1 MDGLSIEVL
10 REIFLYLKDEYSSD
24 DLFSALMVNRRWCT
38 TVVPILWEAPFNKQ
52 NYNKQHSKCI
62 RTYLSNA
69 GEKLTSVLTTHDVDL
84 SSCSKGTI
92 FDYASYLRHLP
103 LLELL
108 QNIKYYF
115 LPPAMLA
122 DPCKQPEDDSYFKNM
137 LVFAVLCILFTK
149 HSTYIRTLRIV
160 NDPDLHPLNV
170 VVARLLNLSGA
181 TFSLNGLQY
190 FQCHSLMKDDVSPL
204 YSEMAQV
211 CKSIIRMDI
220 NSVIRSEEKA
230 LSSLIR
236 AQKNLK
242 YLTLRS
248 EEINFI
254 PALESIESQSSS
266 LIRLRL
272 ECLFLDVA
280 TDEALNS
287 LKSCKNLRSLILRN
301 CYELECPR
309 VLEVSKSFPLLEE
322 FYYGGCFEMP
332 EEFITGILKTSNNN
346 LQRLT
351 LKDYTPGVITAI
363 ITYCKNIQE
372 LYLLELDE
380 DDILSI
386 FRNCTQLKHF
396 TFNGGESVKADDLF
410 RKMASCIPKTLEYM
424 CIFMDLKEHWVFSS
438 NALKDFLDVATSHSF
453 KYLTVN
459 HRDFTDDEEEMI
471 PTFPEYATMTTFSNE
486 HLEVIK
492 QSKINFHTHCGY
504 MLVEYPDFIT
514 EINIPG
520 KNFLFLKLILKLY
533 LFIYLLNQL
542 FIKYRF
548 TRDTFI

>member
-1 MDGLSIEVL
+1 MERLSTEVL
-10 REIFLYLKDEYSSD
+10 HEIFLYLKDEYSSD
-24 DLFSALMVNRRWCT
+24 DLFSALMVNRRWCKI
-38 TVVPILWEAPFNKQ
+38 VVPILWEAPFNKQ

-69 GEKLTSVLTTHDVDL
+69 EEKLTSVLITHGVNL
-84 SSCSKGTI
+84 SSCPKGTV

-115 LPPAMLA
+115 LSPAMLA
-122 DPCKQPEDDSYFKNM
+122 DPCKHMEDDSYFKNL
-137 LVFAVLCILFTK
+137 LVFAVLCILFTN

-181 TFSLNGLQY
+181 TISLSGLQY
-190 FQCHSLMKDDVSPL
+190 FQCHSLVKEDIAPL
-204 YSEMAQV
+204 YRDMAEV
-211 CKSIIRMDI
+211 CKGVVRMDI
-220 NSVIRSEEKA
+220 NSVARSEEEA

-242 YLTLRS
+242 YLTIRS

-254 PALESIESQSSS
+254 PAMEAIRSQSAS

-280 TDEALNS
+280 TDEALDAF
-287 LKSCKNLRSLILRN
+287 KSCSKLRSLILRN

-332 EEFITGILKTSNNN
+332 EEFIIGILKTSSVN
-346 LQRLT
+346 LRRLT
-351 LKDYTPGVITAI
+351 LKDYTPGVIVAI
-363 ITYCKNIQE
+363 TTYCKNLE
-372 LYLLELDE
+372 DLFLLDLDDE
-380 DDILSI
+380 EILSI
-386 FRNCTQLKHF
+386 FRHCTKLKNF
-396 TFNGGESVKADDLF
+396 TFNGGDGLEADDLF
-410 RKMASCIPKTLEYM
+410 RRLATCVPKTLEYM
-424 CIFMDLKEHWVFSS
+424 CIIMELKEPWVFSAE
-438 NALKDFLDVATSHSF
+438 ALKDFLDVATNYSF
-453 KYLTVN
+453 KYFTIN
-459 HRDFTDDEEEMI
+459 HRDFTDDDEEI
-471 PTFPEYATMTTFSNE
+471 INFPEYATMTTFNDE
-486 HLEVIK
+486 HLKVIRK
-492 QSKINFHTHCGY
+492 SGINFHTHCGY
-504 MLVEYPDFIT
+504 VLAEYPDFVS

-520 KNFLFLKLILKLY
+520 FREVPLLKRWYHVLGQSWTERLINSL
-533 LFIYLLNQL
+533 
-542 FIKYRF
+542 
-548 TRDTFI
+548 